1 MTTRHGLSF
10 SFSPTNLPHKSTFSA
25 EPTQKERALIS
36 TTKQIISEALTLYL
50 HKFMLVFSFS
60 PPWMHPIIHS
70 TDSVN
75 TSLHAFRVLHQINFF
90 STLWINCMQFGFL
103 VSSPK
108 YLVRLPFHVLSYRLM
123 LACGAHKVRSFCLI
137 YIVHSV
143 SFSFTF
149 L

>member
-1 MTTRHGLSF
+1 MGPLLREMTTRHGLSF

-25 EPTQKERALIS
+25 EPTQKERALTG

-60 PPWMHPIIHS
+60 PPWMHPIVHS

-90 STLWINCMQFGFL
+90 
-103 VSSPK
+103 
-108 YLVRLPFHVLSYRLM
+108 FHSLNKLHAIWLSCFITKILGKTVFPCFI
-123 LACGAHKVRSFCLI
+123 LE
-137 YIVHSV
+137 
-143 SFSFTF
+143 T
-149 L
+149 